1 MTQYACATDII
12 RDQKWRTVCNLVI
25 EIVSKLS
32 ITGCCIQQ
40 ENIFFLEFAS
50 NTDYRRPEKKQPSL
64 HGQKFNPNPKFLGTA
79 KAYFVSNIGPIFQ
92 IQQGL
97 EIHGLKECGPWRC
110 TVFNWFPKHL
120 RYAVFSPKALKMHVF
135 F

>member
-40 ENIFFLEFAS
+40 ENIFFFGICF
-50 NTDYRRPEKKQPSL
+50 K
-64 HGQKFNPNPKFLGTA
+64 
-79 KAYFVSNIGPIFQ
+79 
-92 IQQGL
+92 
-97 EIHGLKECGPWRC
+97 HGLQAPREEVAFTAR
-110 TVFNWFPKHL
+110 PKIQ
-120 RYAVFSPKALKMHVF
+120 SQS
-135 F
+135 

>member
-50 NTDYRRPEKKQPSL
+50 NTDYRRPEKK
-64 HGQKFNPNPKFLGTA
+64 
-79 KAYFVSNIGPIFQ
+79 
-92 IQQGL
+92 
-97 EIHGLKECGPWRC
+97 
-110 TVFNWFPKHL
+110 
-120 RYAVFSPKALKMHVF
+120 
-135 F
+135 